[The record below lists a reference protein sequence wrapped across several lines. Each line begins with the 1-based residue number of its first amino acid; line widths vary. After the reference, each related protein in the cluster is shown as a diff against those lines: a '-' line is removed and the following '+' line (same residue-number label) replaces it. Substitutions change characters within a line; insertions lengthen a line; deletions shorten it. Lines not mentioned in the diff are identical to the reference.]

1 MASLKLAFR
10 SLVQAPVITAVAVL
24 SLALGIG
31 ANAAIFSLFHQMI
44 LRSLPVQ
51 EPERLANLGNPGPK
65 PGSQS
70 CNQAG
75 DCDVVFSYPMFRDLE
90 RQAQSNFAGLAA
102 HRIFG
107 ANLGLT
113 GYQTVN
119 GEGMLVS
126 GSYFPLL
133 GVRPRLGRLLTPE
146 DDRTI
151 GEHFVAVLSY
161 DYWQNRLG
169 GDPGVLNQVIVVNGH
184 PMTIVGVAP
193 RSFEGTTLGG
203 QPDVFVPITMRGQMS
218 PGFDAFENRRSY
230 WAYVFGRL
238 KPTVTLEQARI
249 EINAIYGAI
258 INDVEAELQTGMSD
272 QTMERFRAREIT
284 LEPGRRGQSSLHE
297 EVATPLALLLAITGV
312 VLLIA
317 CANIANLLL
326 ARGAARNV
334 EMAIRGSLGA
344 GRGRLLGQL
353 LTESFVLA
361 ALGGL
366 ASLLVAKWTL
376 QFIVSIVPP
385 DAAQML
391 AATLEPSMLAFTAA
405 VSLGTGFLFGMY
417 PALHSTRPD
426 LVTVLKGASGQ
437 PSGARAAARF
447 RSALVTAQIALSM
460 ALLVAAG
467 LFTKSLAN
475 VNRVDLGLST
485 ENMVTFGISPA
496 LNGYEPERSMALFEE
511 LEGELAA
518 LPGVSGVSAAMVPL
532 LAGSQWGNDVS
543 VEGFE
548 RGPDTD
554 ANSRYNVI
562 GPKYFGTL
570 SIPLL
575 AGREFTEA
583 DRLGAQQVAIVNQ
596 TFAAKFGL
604 NGPEAVGKWMT
615 RGHGDVEIQ
624 IVGLVRDAKYSEVK
638 QEVPPLFFTPYRQS
652 EEIGF
657 INFYVRTTL
666 DPVQVM
672 RGIPAIL
679 ARLDPNLPV
688 EDLKTLDQQVKDN
701 VVMDRVIGTLSA
713 AFAFLATLLAAVGLY
728 GVLAYTVSQ
737 RTREIGV
744 RMALGADGRRV
755 RGMVLRQLGIMTAVG
770 GVIGIV
776 AALGIG
782 RVARSLL
789 FGMEG
794 HDPVVIGIVT
804 VLLAGVALAA
814 GYVPALRAS
823 RVDPMQALRYE

>member
-1 MASLKLAFR
+1 
-10 SLVQAPVITAVAVL
+10 
-24 SLALGIG
+24 
-31 ANAAIFSLFHQMI
+31 
-44 LRSLPVQ
+44 
-51 EPERLANLGNPGPK
+51 
-65 PGSQS
+65 
-70 CNQAG
+70 
-75 DCDVVFSYPMFRDLE
+75 
-90 RQAQSNFAGLAA
+90 
-102 HRIFG
+102 
-107 ANLGLT
+107 
-113 GYQTVN
+113 
-119 GEGMLVS
+119 
-126 GSYFPLL
+126 
-133 GVRPRLGRLLTPE
+133 
-146 DDRTI
+146 
-151 GEHFVAVLSY
+151 
-161 DYWQNRLG
+161 
-169 GDPGVLNQVIVVNGH
+169 
-184 PMTIVGVAP
+184 
-193 RSFEGTTLGG
+193 
-203 QPDVFVPITMRGQMS
+203 
-218 PGFDAFENRRSY
+218 
-230 WAYVFGRL
+230 
-238 KPTVTLEQARI
+238 
-249 EINAIYGAI
+249 
-258 INDVEAELQTGMSD
+258 
-272 QTMERFRAREIT
+272 
-284 LEPGRRGQSSLHE
+284 
-297 EVATPLALLLAITGV
+297 
-312 VLLIA
+312 
-317 CANIANLLL
+317 
-326 ARGAARNV
+326 
-334 EMAIRGSLGA
+334 
-344 GRGRLLGQL
+344 
-353 LTESFVLA
+353 
-361 ALGGL
+361 
-366 ASLLVAKWTL
+366 
-376 QFIVSIVPP
+376 
-385 DAAQML
+385 
-391 AATLEPSMLAFTAA
+391 
-405 VSLGTGFLFGMY
+405 
-417 PALHSTRPD
+417 
-426 LVTVLKGASGQ
+426 
-437 PSGARAAARF
+437 
-447 RSALVTAQIALSM
+447 
-460 ALLVAAG
+460 
-467 LFTKSLAN
+467 
-475 VNRVDLGLST
+475 
-485 ENMVTFGISPA
+485 
-496 LNGYEPERSMALFEE
+496 
-511 LEGELAA
+511 
-518 LPGVSGVSAAMVPL
+518 
-532 LAGSQWGNDVS
+532 VS